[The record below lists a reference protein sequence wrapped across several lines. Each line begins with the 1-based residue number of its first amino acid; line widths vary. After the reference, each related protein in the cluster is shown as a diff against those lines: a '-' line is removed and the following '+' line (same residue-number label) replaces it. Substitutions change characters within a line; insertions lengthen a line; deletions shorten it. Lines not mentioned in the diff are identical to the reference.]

1 MSQLNTSTEPI
12 PSQIEKKLVRIQNLL
27 KSQDNFWASEVS
39 RSLLDLLEKTAS
51 IPPSE
56 KYHIYND
63 LINVWELYIKS
74 LLDDFFENWP
84 YIYASYNQLFQILFL
99 IKDTRRVIDTG
110 VKLVKNLARI
120 QFGSKEQIAS
130 VLESLAHMSNK
141 SNDTRHTVELLY
153 LTFYFRGKY
162 VNSTAFD
169 SCFQVLEQILLK
181 LSMTQRPVLLYCFLD
196 NAFRIFFEPV
206 IDTTPAVKLT
216 SIESPSPTPIIP
228 SLGDISTPENT
239 SSASVSASI
248 TATPEPVK
256 SPLAINYLDFIDVI
270 YRVSVNSIKSEIRSL
285 RDGLAQIKRTYNQMK
300 KYEAS
305 LDLILETVQQ
315 LQILNEFTWAFT
327 IVLYYSEKLIADEKI
342 KDARRFLLDFI
353 EVSIKTGNY
362 STAFETYQYLAKTFR
377 PRVGLFNAEVVQLW
391 GMATK
396 RFRELSDQ
404 RYFVLALEE
413 MKSYLAIPLE
423 NRQFIDFCYAMEEY
437 YRLKRGYVTPTM
449 EEFWWAT
456 FHRAVFEEGF
466 EDIATLCARKL
477 KIFSSPQVSDLILN
491 KIPETQKN
499 NQEDLQISPELE
511 IGGMEVKKINI
522 ILRIA
527 KQKPIKV
534 HTRFYFGGNLVENR
548 TLQIEECWDDPHLL
562 QMYTQIPKNNEENTP
577 LAELINQNVFGKI
590 AYLLLPRDIR
600 KFNQQ
605 LKLRGQIPEM
615 FIIIDEIQI
624 PFEVI
629 SDQKTPFSI
638 KYGIGYRFKEPRV
651 MGISQSTT
659 ANPEVNPSIEYRYKF
674 LGISDINHDK
684 PTVWNDELQRNQ
696 PLFEYSLGNDI
707 MTLIRSKTD
716 SLSRMIS
723 QFDSY
728 NSRTCTHEVVEKSLT
743 TGQYHV
749 ILFTGSLFYIEESPL
764 DSYLLTPDNISISIH
779 DIMDMLSY
787 AAEHNRLQKLP
798 YIRPV
803 LFFFGRILD
812 RNFHEI
818 PRTFNAFSRIAQ
830 RIDMKNIFGIFAR
843 ISNVWNQTLA
853 NMVGMII
860 ERLLLG
866 ESVGSTLVTANRQQF
881 LAVRSL
887 RNDPNLRNEANL
899 LEEPHFAFFGE
910 PWFSLEKI

>member
-1 MSQLNTSTEPI
+1 VSQQDQNIETI
-12 PSQIEKKLVRIQNLL
+12 RNQIEKKLERIQFLL
-27 KSQDNFWASEVS
+27 KSRDNFWASEVS
-39 RSLLDLLEKTAS
+39 RNLLDLLEKTAF

-63 LINVWELYIKS
+63 LINIWELYIKN

-99 IKDTRRVIDTG
+99 IKDTRRVIDIG
-110 VKLVKNLARI
+110 VKLVRNLARI

-141 SNDTRHTVELLY
+141 NNDTRHTVELLY

-162 VNSTAFD
+162 VNSAAFD

-196 NAFRIFFEPV
+196 NAFRIFFEP
-206 IDTTPAVKLT
+206 IADSATIEKIIPGSTPAPNASLPVVGDG
-216 SIESPSPTPIIP
+216 SI
-228 SLGDISTPENT
+228 PEN
-239 SSASVSASI
+239 ASEASP
-248 TATPEPVK
+248 APESVK

-285 RDGLAQIKRTYNQMK
+285 RDGLAQIKRTYNQLK
-300 KYEAS
+300 KYDAG

-315 LQILNEFTWAFT
+315 LQVLNEFTWAFT
-327 IVLYYSEKLIADEKI
+327 IVLYYSEKLIADEKT

-362 STAFETYQYLAKTFR
+362 STAFETYQYLAKTYR
-377 PRVGLFNAEVVQLW
+377 PKTGIFNAEVVRLW

-404 RYFVLALEE
+404 RYFVLSLEE

-437 YRLKRGYVTPTM
+437 YRLKRGYITPSM
-449 EEFWWAT
+449 DEFWWAA

-466 EDIATLCARKL
+466 EDIATLTARKL

-562 QMYTQIPKNNEENTP
+562 QLYTQIPKNKEDTTP
-577 LAELINQNVFGKI
+577 LAELVNQNVFGKI

-629 SDQKTPFSI
+629 CDQKTPFAI

-651 MGISQSTT
+651 MGIAPSS
-659 ANPEVNPSIEYRYKF
+659 ADVPDVNSGREYRYKF
-674 LGISDINHDK
+674 LGFSDINHDM
-684 PTVWNDELQRNQ
+684 PTVWKDELQRNN
-696 PLFEYSLGNDI
+696 PLFQYSLGNDI
-707 MTLIRSKTD
+707 MTLVRTKTD
-716 SLSRMIS
+716 SLSRLIE

-728 NSRTCTHEVVEKSLT
+728 NSRTCTHEIIEKSLT

-749 ILFTGSLFYIEESPL
+749 ILFTGSLFFIEESPL
-764 DSYLLTPDNISISIH
+764 DSYLLTPDKISISLH
-779 DIMDMLSY
+779 DLMDMLSY
-787 AAEHNRLQKLP
+787 AAEHNRLQKKP
-798 YIRPV
+798 YVRP
-803 LFFFGRILD
+803 LIMFLGRILD
-812 RNFHEI
+812 RNYHEI
-818 PRTFNAFSRIAQ
+818 PRTFNVYSQIA
-830 RIDMKNIFGIFAR
+830 RHIDMKNCLGVFAR
-843 ISNVWNQTLA
+843 ITNVWNQTLA
-853 NMVGMII
+853 NMLGIMI

-881 LAVRSL
+881 VAVRSL
-887 RNDPNLRNEANL
+887 RNDPNQRDEANL

-910 PWFSLEKI
+910 PWSSVEKM